1 MQVSRQHGPTSIL
14 IECGDPGHVGGIGI
28 ELVAQRHDFVLPM
41 IKSIQRVGDAGGEV
55 VVEKKLQAA
64 SFF

>member
-1 MQVSRQHGPTSIL
+1 VLSVV
-14 IECGDPGHVGGIGI
+14 EC
-28 ELVAQRHDFVLPM
+28 
-41 IKSIQRVGDAGGEV
+41 IQRVGDARGEV